1 MIPAI
6 PQPDPVPLPAPGWL
20 LWGLL
25 ILTFF
30 LHLVPMNLVLGG
42 SLLGAI
48 ARVRARRGDR
58 PHDAEL
64 AHIVVKSLP
73 VLISMA
79 VTMGVAALLFL
90 QVLYGRVFFVSSV
103 LMAWWWLG
111 VILLLAL
118 AYYAAYLMAYR
129 EREIGPAATFIAWL
143 IAAVIG
149 LIALIYGNNMTM
161 MLKPQDL
168 PAMYAASGRGALL
181 NLADASLIP
190 RHLHMFLGAIAVS
203 GLAVAVLGSRRLG
216 GDPDFGRWAIRYGA
230 FVCGAATAL
239 NVFAGL
245 WWLAALPRDV
255 IMRFMGQDMAAVIV
269 LLAGIFLTFSGAGL
283 LVFAAA
289 APADRS
295 PKRFVFGAVHC
306 LPIGIVLMILTRDT
320 VRRASLDLAQ
330 FQPVTWVAPQWG
342 PIVIFAV
349 LLVAALATVVWMV
362 RALAVGRG
370 AEGAK

>member
-168 PAMYAASGRGALL
+168 PAMYAASGRGAK
-181 NLADASLIP
+181 I
-190 RHLHMFLGAIAVS
+190 
-203 GLAVAVLGSRRLG
+203 
-216 GDPDFGRWAIRYGA
+216 GRAH
-230 FVCGAATAL
+230 V
-239 NVFAGL
+239 
-245 WWLAALPRDV
+245 
-255 IMRFMGQDMAAVIV
+255 
-269 LLAGIFLTFSGAGL
+269 
-283 LVFAAA
+283 
-289 APADRS
+289 
-295 PKRFVFGAVHC
+295 
-306 LPIGIVLMILTRDT
+306 
-320 VRRASLDLAQ
+320 
-330 FQPVTWVAPQWG
+330 
-342 PIVIFAV
+342 
-349 LLVAALATVVWMV
+349 
-362 RALAVGRG
+362 
-370 AEGAK
+370 